1 MSASCWV
8 LAMRAFTFSKEDLA
22 AIAHHRY
29 HHPHPRVQCKM
40 EVLWLKS
47 HDRPHAQIA
56 TLAGIS
62 RATVQRYLDEYLEG
76 GLARV
81 RPFRWHKPTT
91 ALVEHTFALEEYFWD
106 HPPHSARQ
114 AAAVIEQQTGV
125 RRGLTQVRQFLKS
138 HLGLRWTKVGSI
150 PCPPKKDPE
159 EHARTQ
165 AAFLEEQLAPK
176 LAAARQGKRAVF
188 FVDAAH
194 FVFAP
199 FLGFVWCLARL
210 FVRAASGRK
219 RYNVL
224 GALNAVTHEVLRVT
238 NQGYINAESVCT
250 LLRSIAAQGLRV
262 PITLVLDNARYQRCA
277 LVQEL
282 AASLGIELLFLPSY
296 SPNLNLIERFWKF
309 VKKQCLYGKYYGD
322 HRAFEQ
328 AILECIAQAST
339 RHKEQLQTLLT
350 LNFQTFESVP
360 LVPDQEQTAE
370 RAHYASSGQY
380 VEQIVSS
387 MAA

>member
-1 MSASCWV
+1 MH
-8 LAMRAFTFSKEDLA
+8 TFHFPKEDLA
-22 AIAHHRY
+22 AIAHDRY
-29 HHPHPRVQCKM
+29 YHPHPRIQRKM

-47 HDRPHAQIA
+47 HNLPHAQIA
-56 TLAGIS
+56 TLAGVS
-62 RATVQRYLDEYLEG
+62 RATVQRYLDEYREG
-76 GLARV
+76 GLIRV
-81 RPFRWHKPTT
+81 RQFRWRKPEA
-91 ALVEHTFALEEYFWD
+91 ALVEHTFPLEEYFWD

-125 RRGLTQVRQFLKS
+125 RRGLTQVRSFLKS

-150 PCPPKKDPE
+150 PCPPKKDPQ

-165 AAFLEEQLAPK
+165 AAFLEEKLAPQLAQ
-176 LAAARQGKRAVF
+176 ARQGQRVVF

-224 GALNAVTHEVLRVT
+224 GALNAVTHEVIRVT
-238 NQGYINAESVCT
+238 NQGYINAESVCA

-262 PITLVLDNARYQRCA
+262 PITLVLDNARYQRCG

-296 SPNLNLIERFWKF
+296 SPNLNLIERLWRFLRKQVLDSTYYEKF
-309 VKKQCLYGKYYGD
+309 DQFTAGIDQGLDELTTKYKGD
-322 HRAFEQ
+322 MD
-328 AILECIAQAST
+328 
-339 RHKEQLQTLLT
+339 TLLT
-350 LNFQTFESVP
+350 HKFQLFQDVP
-360 LVPDQEQTAE
+360 NLGA
-370 RAHYASSGQY
+370 
-380 VEQIVSS
+380 
-387 MAA
+387 